1 MGCEWAVGA
10 TIAFNVRPR
19 RATHLR
25 SDDMARA
32 RAGPAEYGK
41 PLGAGPWRARGEGE
55 WGGINGATRIPGASS
70 KLSFVES
77 LPRSK
82 PPPHH
87 PPPHA
92 CIHIP
97 SLDPFACAAYY
108 RLARPGRMSEANNAA
123 KPSEQEIVKVFS
135 GMLDQRTNYIRKIG
149 ELEGEW
155 SEHK

>member
-1 MGCEWAVGA
+1 MESPWARDRGVRVGRGGG
-10 TIAFNVRPR
+10 NW
-19 RATHLR
+19 
-25 SDDMARA
+25 
-32 RAGPAEYGK
+32 AGKYFP
-41 PLGAGPWRARGEGE
+41 GAG
-55 WGGINGATRIPGASS
+55 GASP
-70 KLSFVES
+70 KLSFVDCLS
-77 LPRSK
+77 RAAS
-82 PPPHH
+82 HRAH

-108 RLARPGRMSEANNAA
+108 RLARPGRMSEASNAA